1 MPPPFKVQ
9 HIDHV
14 VLRVADMEKSLT
26 FYRDVVGAH
35 LEREIPEIGMK
46 QLRAGASLIDLLP
59 AESAMVP
66 DGAQNMDHVCLRVE
80 PWVDSVVKA
89 HLAHFGVE
97 IESEGIRYGAD
108 GEGPSLYVFDPD
120 GNRVELKGPPIEA

>member
-26 FYRDVVGAH
+26 FYRDMVGAH

-46 QLRAGASLIDLLP
+46 QLRAGSSLIDLLP
-59 AESAMVP
+59 AESVTVP

-120 GNRVELKGPPIEA
+120 GNRVELKGPPLEG